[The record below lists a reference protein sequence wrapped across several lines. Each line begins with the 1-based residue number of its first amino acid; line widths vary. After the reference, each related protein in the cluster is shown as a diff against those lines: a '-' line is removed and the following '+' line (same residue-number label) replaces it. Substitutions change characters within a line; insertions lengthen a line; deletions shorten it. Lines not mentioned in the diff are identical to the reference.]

1 MPRRDPWVYI
11 GLFAFFALLF
21 LALFGERIAP
31 HEAIYYVVE
40 HGRDPRP
47 YDPGTVFPFGSD
59 ALGRDLF
66 SVVLAGARATL
77 TIVLL
82 GGAAR
87 VLTGLLI
94 AAVGSWSRSAR
105 LVTDSLGELLSAVP
119 ATIVA
124 LLIVK
129 VFVGIDTSILI
140 IIGALLVTGWAGP
153 YRIFRVELDR
163 LAHMQFT
170 EAAAA
175 LGVGRAEVFVRHH
188 VPHLV
193 PLLAMNL
200 SQQVVASLVL
210 VAELGVLNT
219 FVGATRFINIEESL
233 TIVRTGPVNR
243 AFIAEPVEWG
253 GLLAN
258 ARTIESLWTTRWL
271 FLVPGVAFAL
281 TAVAIAAVGFASA
294 RYYAR
299 RNMLA
304 DLRTRGAGLL
314 VAALIAMF
322 VVAALVPPR
331 YAEAG
336 AWSASAR
343 ADLRDGADL
352 EAAFATSGLAPI
364 ARTYAVERDTTQ
376 ILRTGPATASVG
388 AVSVSETGGPKDVRA
403 LVYAGTGGG
412 TVEAPVVFVGRGIS
426 PADYP
431 PQRTSVFAPPDLG
444 TVIEHFSDDYG
455 GVDVRGKI
463 VVVVR
468 FMGVVAASRST
479 IGPDIESQVTNAMKR
494 GAAAVVFVDPDLSR
508 YVDVVLTQFSGLV
521 NPYKRLESS
530 FPVTQESGVP
540 VIAISVS
547 TAARLLGPAGVDIAP
562 YVGWLEGSDGNSLSR
577 SVELPARGR
586 VAVPLQ
592 RANAHVRSVLAG
604 VADAPAGA
612 GTVLV
617 WAVRHPGEPHPSA
630 DVLAAVSAR
639 LGGSRLPFVLV
650 DFDPAV
656 DANVN
661 ARSVADALGGRRLAL
676 ILVLD
681 GLDGSALR
689 FATPFGELVPAIDL
703 YADRAGVAHR
713 VTRTT
718 EDITRWSWPGI
729 GPFVDTKT
737 IVISGDGGSGDLRPA
752 AAALVAQ
759 IAGRYALGAEELP
772 R

>member
-11 GLFAFFALLF
+11 GIFAFFALLF
-21 LALFGERIAP
+21 VALFGERIAP

-47 YDPGTVFPFGSD
+47 YDPGIVFPFGSD

-94 AAVGSWSRSAR
+94 AAVSSWSRPAR

-140 IIGALLVTGWAGP
+140 IIGALLITGWAGP

-163 LAHMQFT
+163 LSHMQFT

-175 LGVGRAEVFVRHH
+175 LGVGRAKVFARHH

-243 AFIAEPVEWG
+243 AFISEPVEWG

-281 TAVAIAAVGFASA
+281 TAVAIAAVGFGSA

-299 RNMLA
+299 RNMLE

-314 VAALIAMF
+314 A
-322 VVAALVPPR
+322 AALVGMFVIAALVQPR
-331 YAEAG
+331 YAEA
-336 AWSASAR
+336 AVWSASAR
-343 ADLRDGADL
+343 ADLREGADV
-352 EAAFATSGLAPI
+352 EAAFAASGLAPVI
-364 ARTYAVERDTTQ
+364 HTYAVERDTTQ
-376 ILRTGPATASVG
+376 ILRTGPATASIG
-388 AVSVSETGGPKDVRA
+388 AVSVGDTAGPKDVRA

-412 TVEAPVVFVGRGIS
+412 AVEAPVVFVGRGIS

-431 PQRTSVFAPPDLG
+431 PLRTSIFAAPDLG
-444 TVIEHFSDDYG
+444 TVIEHFSDDYRD
-455 GVDVRGKI
+455 VDVRGKI
-463 VVVVR
+463 VVFAR
-468 FMGVVAASRST
+468 FTGVAAANRAT
-479 IGPDIESQVTNAMKR
+479 GGPDIESQITNAIKR
-494 GAAAVVFVDPDLSR
+494 GAAAVLIVDPDLPR
-508 YVDVVLTQFSGLV
+508 YVDVVSSPLSGLLS
-521 NPYKRLESS
+521 PYKRLESS

-540 VIAISVS
+540 VIAISVP
-547 TAARLLGPAGVDIAP
+547 TAERLLGPAGVDIAP
-562 YVGWLEGSDGNSLSR
+562 YVGRIEGSEGNSRSR
-577 SVELPARGR
+577 SLELPSRGR

-592 RANAHVRSVLAG
+592 RASAHVRSVVAE
-604 VADAPAGA
+604 VADPPTGA

-630 DVLAAVSAR
+630 DVLSAVAAR

-661 ARSVADALGGRRLAL
+661 ARSVSDALGGRRLAL

-718 EDITRWSWPGI
+718 EDIARWSWPGI

-737 IVISGDGGSGDLRPA
+737 IVISGDGGSGDLRSA

>member
-21 LALFGERIAP
+21 VALFGERIAP
-31 HEAIYYVVE
+31 HETIYYVVE

-47 YDPGTVFPFGSD
+47 YDPGIVFPFGSD

-87 VLTGLLI
+87 VVTGLLI
-94 AAVGSWSRSAR
+94 AAVSSWSRPAR

-140 IIGALLVTGWAGP
+140 IIGALLITGWAGP

-163 LAHMQFT
+163 LSHMQFT

-175 LGVGRAEVFVRHH
+175 LGVGRAKVFVRHH
-188 VPHLV
+188 LPHLV

-243 AFIAEPVEWG
+243 TFISEPVEWG

-281 TAVAIAAVGFASA
+281 TAVAVAAVGFATA

-299 RNMLA
+299 RNMLE
-304 DLRTRGAGLL
+304 DMRTRGAGLL
-314 VAALIAMF
+314 AAALIGLF
-322 VVAALVPPR
+322 IVGALVPPR

-343 ADLRDGADL
+343 ADLRDGADV
-352 EAAFATSGLAPI
+352 EAAFAASGLAPV
-364 ARTYAVERDTTQ
+364 AKTYTVERDTTQ
-376 ILRTGPATASVG
+376 ILRTGPATASIG
-388 AVSVSETGGPKDVRA
+388 AVNVSETGGPKDVRA

-412 TVEAPVVFVGRGIS
+412 AVDAPVVFVGRGIS
-426 PADYP
+426 PTDYL
-431 PQRTSVFAPPDLG
+431 PQRTSVFAAPDLG
-444 TVIEHFSDDYG
+444 TVIEHFSDDYAD
-455 GVDVRGKI
+455 VDVRGKI
-463 VVVVR
+463 VVFAR
-468 FMGVVAASRST
+468 FMGIAAANRAT
-479 IGPDIESQVTNAMKR
+479 TGPDIESQLLNVMKR
-494 GAAAVVFVDPDLSR
+494 GAAAVVIVDPDLPR
-508 YVDVVLTQFSGLV
+508 YVDVAASAFSAPL
-521 NPYKRLESS
+521 NPYKRLETA
-530 FPVTQESGVP
+530 FPVTREVGVP
-540 VIAISVS
+540 MIAISVPM
-547 TAARLLGPAGVDIAP
+547 AERLLRPAGVDIAP
-562 YVGWLEGSDGNSLSR
+562 YVGWIEGPDGNSLSR
-577 SVELPARGR
+577 SIELPARGR

-592 RANAHVRSVLAG
+592 RASAHVRSV
-604 VADAPAGA
+604 VAQVVGAPSTVGA
-612 GTVLV
+612 VV
-617 WAVRHPGEPHPSA
+617 IWAVRRTGEPHPSA
-630 DVLAAVSAR
+630 DVLAAVAAR
-639 LGGSRLPFVLV
+639 LGPSRLPFVFV
-650 DFDPAV
+650 DFDPSV
-656 DANVN
+656 DPNVN
-661 ARSVADALGGRRLAL
+661 ARSVADALAGRRVAL
-676 ILVLD
+676 IIVLD

-689 FATPFGELVPAIDL
+689 FSTPFGDLVPAIDL
-703 YADRAGVAHR
+703 YADRAGAAHR

-718 EDITRWSWPGI
+718 DDISRWSWPGI
-729 GPFVDTKT
+729 GPFPDTKT
-737 IVISGDGGSGDLRPA
+737 IVVNGDGGSGDLRA
-752 AAALVAQ
+752 DAAALVAQ
-759 IAGRYALGAEELP
+759 IAGRYAIGAEELP

>member
-21 LALFGERIAP
+21 LGLFGERIAP

-47 YDPGTVFPFGSD
+47 YDPGVVFPFGSD

-94 AAVGSWSRSAR
+94 AAIGSWWRPAR
-105 LVTDSLGELLSAVP
+105 LVTDALGELLSAVP

-129 VFVGIDTSILI
+129 VFVSIDTSILI
-140 IIGALLVTGWAGP
+140 FIGALLVTGWAGP

-163 LAHMQFT
+163 LGHLQVT

-175 LGVGRAEVFVRHH
+175 LGIGRAKVFIRHH
-188 VPHLV
+188 LPHLV

-210 VAELGVLNT
+210 LAELGVLNT
-219 FVGATRFINIEESL
+219 FVGATRFINVEESM

-243 AFIAEPVEWG
+243 ALISEPVEWG

-281 TAVAIAAVGFASA
+281 TAVAIAAVGFATA

-299 RNMLA
+299 RNLLE
-304 DLRTRGAGLL
+304 DLRTRGAALL
-314 VAALIAMF
+314 TATLVVMFMIAA
-322 VVAALVPPR
+322 VTPPR
-331 YAEAG
+331 YAEARE
-336 AWSASAR
+336 WSDAAR
-343 ADLRDGADL
+343 
-352 EAAFATSGLAPI
+352 EAFKSGVEVEGAFASTGLVPVAS
-364 ARTYAVERDTTQ
+364 TYAIERDTTQ
-376 ILRTGPATASVG
+376 IVRTGPATAAIG
-388 AVSVSETGGPKDVRA
+388 DVSVSDSSGTKDLRA
-403 LVYAGTGGG
+403 LAYAGSGGG
-412 TVEAPVVFVGRGIS
+412 VVDAPVVFVGRGIS

-431 PQRTSVFAPPDLG
+431 PQRVSVFSAPDLG
-444 TVIEHFSDDYG
+444 TVIERYGDDYA

-463 VVVVR
+463 VLFAR
-468 FMGVVAASRST
+468 FMGVTLPNRFT
-479 IGPDIESQVTNAMKR
+479 TGPDIESQVVNATKR
-494 GAAAVVFVDPDLSR
+494 GAAAVVIVDPDLPR
-508 YVDVVLTQFSGLV
+508 YVDVAASAFGAPV
-521 NPYKRLESS
+521 NPYKRLESA
-530 FPVTQESGVP
+530 FPVTREIGVP
-540 VIAISVS
+540 VIALSV
-547 TAARLLGPAGVDIAP
+547 AAAQRLLAPAGVDIAP
-562 YVGWLEGSDGNSLSR
+562 YVGSIEGADGNAQSR
-577 SVELPARGR
+577 SIELRTRGR

-592 RANAHVRSVLAG
+592 RASAHVRSLVAQ
-604 VADAPAGA
+604 VADAPMTAGA
-612 GTVLV
+612 VLV
-617 WAVRHPGEPHPSA
+617 WAVRHAGEPHPSS
-630 DVLAAVSAR
+630 DVLAAVARRTSATQV
-639 LGGSRLPFVLV
+639 PFVFV
-650 DFDPAV
+650 DFDPSV
-656 DANVN
+656 DPNVN
-661 ARSVADALGGRRLAL
+661 ARSVADALAGRRIAL

-681 GLDGSALR
+681 GLDGTALR
-689 FATPFGELVPAIDL
+689 FSSPFGDLIPAIDL
-703 YADRAGVAHR
+703 YADRAGAAHR

-718 EDITRWSWPGI
+718 ADITTWSWTGI
-729 GPFVDTKT
+729 APFPDTRT
-737 IVISGDGGSGDLRPA
+737 IVVNGDGGNGDLRPDA
-752 AAALVAQ
+752 AAVVAYL
-759 IAGRYALGAEELP
+759 AARYYLGAEELP

>member
-1 MPRRDPWVYI
+1 MPRRDPWIYI
-11 GLFAFFALLF
+11 GVFAFFSLLF
-21 LALFGERIAP
+21 VALFGERIAP

-47 YDPGTVFPFGSD
+47 YDPGIVFPFGSD

-87 VLTGLLI
+87 VLTGLLV
-94 AAVGSWSRSAR
+94 AALSSWSRPVR

-140 IIGALLVTGWAGP
+140 IIGALLITGWAGP

-163 LAHMQFT
+163 LSHTQFT

-175 LGVGRAEVFVRHH
+175 LGVGRTKVFVRHH
-188 VPHLV
+188 LPHLV

-243 AFIAEPVEWG
+243 AFISEPVEWG

-299 RNMLA
+299 RNMFE
-304 DLRTRGAGLL
+304 DLRTRSAGLL
-314 VAALIAMF
+314 VAALMAMF
-322 VVAALVPPR
+322 LVSAVTPPR
-331 YAEAG
+331 YAEA
-336 AWSASAR
+336 AEWSAGAR
-343 ADLRDGADL
+343 AAFKSGADL
-352 EAAFATSGLAPI
+352 ETAFAASGVISVAS
-364 ARTYAVERDTTQ
+364 TYAVERDTTQ
-376 ILRTGPATASVG
+376 VLRTAPATASIG
-388 AVSVSETGGPKDVRA
+388 DVSVSDTAGAKDVRA
-403 LVYAGTGGG
+403 LVYAGSGGG
-412 TVEAPVVFVGRGIS
+412 VVDAPVVFVGRGIS

-431 PQRTSVFAPPDLG
+431 PQRTSVFAAPDLG

-463 VVVVR
+463 VVFAR
-468 FMGVVAASRST
+468 FMGVATVNRAT
-479 IGPDIESQVTNAMKR
+479 TGPDIESQLLNAMKR
-494 GAAAVVFVDPDLSR
+494 GAAAVVIIDPDLPR
-508 YVDVVLTQFSGLV
+508 YVDVASTAFSAPV
-521 NPYKRLESS
+521 NPYKRLENA
-530 FPVTQESGVP
+530 FPVTREVGVP
-540 VIAISVS
+540 IIAISVP
-547 TAARLLGPAGVDIAP
+547 TAERLLAPAGVDIAP
-562 YVGWLEGSDGNSLSR
+562 YVGSIEGADGNAQSR
-577 SVELPARGR
+577 SIELGARGR

-592 RANAHVRSVLAG
+592 RASAHVRSLVAQVAG
-604 VADAPAGA
+604 APATAGA
-612 GTVLV
+612 VLV
-617 WAVRHPGEPHPSA
+617 WAVRHSGEPHPSA
-630 DVLAAVSAR
+630 DILAAVAAR
-639 LGGSRLPFVLV
+639 LGASRLPFVFV
-650 DFDPAV
+650 DFDPSV
-656 DANVN
+656 DPNVN
-661 ARSVADALGGRRLAL
+661 ARSVADALTGRRVAL
-676 ILVLD
+676 IIVLD

-689 FATPFGELVPAIDL
+689 FSTPFGELVPAIDL
-703 YADRAGVAHR
+703 YADRAGAPHR

-718 EDITRWSWPGI
+718 EDISRWSWPGI
-729 GPFVDTKT
+729 GPFPDTKT
-737 IVISGDGGSGDLRPA
+737 IVVNGDGGSGDLRA
-752 AAALVAQ
+752 DAAALVAQ
-759 IAGRYALGAEELP
+759 IAGRYAVGAEELP
-772 R
+772 H